1 MEQERFA
8 EILKEY
14 GFSDHQI
21 NLLWNTRPKNVEI
34 EEDAL
39 RATAQHIKPKKTS
52 SSKVNSH
59 RETGQS
65 TDPFLFAFVV

>member
-39 RATAQHIKPKKTS
+39 RATAQHIKPKKDEL
-52 SSKVNSH
+52 KQ
-59 RETGQS
+59 G
-65 TDPFLFAFVV
+65 